1 MTHKSHEHHDY
12 HRVRYILQ
20 SQCSENEAK
29 SATQAANCDV
39 VDRAEAER
47 THSPRRRTFRRTVVY
62 EIWCISRASC
72 HLPSASSASLRVRS
86 GDFVVHLVASCRSSV
101 FASSQ
106 CSIKLSILHLDSV
119 AHLGFFPGSL
129 EANKE
134 PHNAFGNGSLA
145 GQRS

>member
-1 MTHKSHEHHDY
+1 MTQNSHGHNNQY
-12 HRVRYILQ
+12 RVKYILQ
-20 SQCSENEAK
+20 SQWSEAVAK
-29 SATQAANCDV
+29 IPIQVPICDV

-72 HLPSASSASLRVRS
+72 HLPSASSGSLRVRS
-86 GDFVVHLVASCRSSV
+86 ANFVVHLVASCRSSV